1 VKHRAE
7 EGKKALAS
15 RHGEKSGEI
24 TQDQDQDDQVLVSVP
39 IRASSQ
45 INQAQWHGHN
55 GSGYAGMKEHGLERF
70 ARAFAEAGFVRA
82 RCWNGKLD
90 WSFPE
95 SRSAVG
101 SRRSVNCSCLPLGQ
115 CAGNF

>member
-45 INQAQWHGHN
+45 IT
-55 GSGYAGMKEHGLERF
+55 
-70 ARAFAEAGFVRA
+70 
-82 RCWNGKLD
+82 
-90 WSFPE
+90 
-95 SRSAVG
+95 
-101 SRRSVNCSCLPLGQ
+101 RRSGTVTMAQAMPV
-115 CAGNF
+115 

>member
-39 IRASSQ
+39 IHASSQ

-55 GSGYAGMKEHGLERF
+55 GSGYAGVKVFR
-70 ARAFAEAGFVRA
+70 RASGRVAFFR
-82 RCWNGKLD
+82 
-90 WSFPE
+90 
-95 SRSAVG
+95 SRI
-101 SRRSVNCSCLPLGQ
+101 
-115 CAGNF
+115 